1 MALPRAGTRGGA
13 DSCGGCV
20 SLPPDTTLG
29 PEPLADR
36 RARALGWTNLRLLV
50 EIARPRVIGLVVFTG
65 LPAMALGRGGWM
77 PWTEA
82 LPILFATG
90 LAGASSSA
98 LNAWV
103 ERDSDARMARTRERP
118 LPAAALL
125 PNVVLAYGLVL
136 AVVSTAMLL
145 VLGGPLAASVSL
157 GTVVFYVLGYTVWL
171 KPRTP
176 QNIVIGGA
184 AGSTAPL
191 IASAA
196 CDGQISVGAWLL
208 FLVVFLW
215 TPPHFW
221 AIAIYRRREYEA
233 AGFPM
238 MPTVVGNQGTRLR
251 GIAYALAL
259 TVVTLIPVAAG
270 YLGWFYGV
278 SALGLAAWFLGHLV
292 HAAIGD
298 RPVLDW
304 RAFKVSVA
312 YLALLFAAM
321 LLDLA

>member
-1 MALPRAGTRGGA
+1 VSGGPQAAAGDRAAATPWDG
-13 DSCGGCV
+13 V
-20 SLPPDTTLG
+20 
-29 PEPLADR
+29 
-36 RARALGWTNLRLLV
+36 RLLV

-65 LPAMALGRGGWM
+65 LPALALGRDGWV
-77 PWTEA
+77 PWAEA
-82 LPILFATG
+82 LPVLFATG

-103 ERDSDARMARTRERP
+103 ERESDARMARTRERP

-125 PNVVLAYGLVL
+125 PTVVLAYGLVL
-136 AVVSTAMLL
+136 AVVSTVMLL
-145 VLGGPLAASVSL
+145 ALGGPLAATVSL
-157 GTVVFYVLGYTVWL
+157 GTIVFYVLGYTVWL

-196 CDGQISVGAWLL
+196 ADGTISMGAWLL
-208 FLVVFLW
+208 FLIVFLW

-221 AIAIYRRREYEA
+221 AIAIFRRKDYES

-238 MPTVVGNQGTRLR
+238 MPSIVGNHGARVR
-251 GIAYALAL
+251 GLAYAVAL
-259 TVVTLIPVAAG
+259 TAVTLVPVYAG
-270 YLGWFYGV
+270 YLSWFYGL
-278 SALGLAAWFLGHLV
+278 SALGLAAWFIGHLV
-292 HAAIGD
+292 HAIVGD

-312 YLALLFAAM
+312 YLALLFAVM
-321 LLDLA
+321 LFDLA